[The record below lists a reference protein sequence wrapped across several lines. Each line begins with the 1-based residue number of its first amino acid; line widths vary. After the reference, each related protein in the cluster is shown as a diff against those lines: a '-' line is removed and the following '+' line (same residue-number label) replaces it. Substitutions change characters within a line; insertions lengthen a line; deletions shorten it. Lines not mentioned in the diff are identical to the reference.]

1 MALTARKKTK
11 VVSGVE
17 VRIMI
22 MALEFMVLLVI

>member
-22 MALEFMVLLVI
+22 MALEFIIQQ

>member
-1 MALTARKKTK
+1 MALTGRKKTK

-22 MALEFMVLLVI
+22 MALEFIIQQ